1 VTSPEQG
8 SRTGP
13 DTALRVATPADADAL
28 VALRAVMFEAMGLS
42 PEAVADPVWRAASR
56 AWFAE
61 RVEAPGV
68 RVVVADDAG
77 EVVSAAVGEVTGL
90 IPGPNAPNGTVG
102 LISNVATRHTHRR
115 RGLAAA
121 CTDDLLHWFE
131 HDTEVTRIDLFATP
145 EGARLYSPRGFRP
158 RGFEGMC
165 LRLTR

>member
-1 VTSPEQG
+1 MTSAEQPPA
-8 SRTGP
+8 TAP
-13 DTALRVATPADADAL
+13 DAVLRGATPADADAL

-42 PEAVADPVWRAASR
+42 PDAVADPAWRLSSR

-61 RVEAPGV
+61 RVGDPGV

-77 EVVSAAVGEVTGL
+77 EVVSAAVGEVTTV
-90 IPGPNAPNGTVG
+90 IPGPSAPNGTVG

-131 HDTEVTRIDLFATP
+131 HDTEVTRVDLFATP
-145 EGARLYSPRGFRP
+145 GGARLYTPRGFRP
-158 RGFEGMC
+158 RGFDGMC
-165 LRLTR
+165 LRVSR